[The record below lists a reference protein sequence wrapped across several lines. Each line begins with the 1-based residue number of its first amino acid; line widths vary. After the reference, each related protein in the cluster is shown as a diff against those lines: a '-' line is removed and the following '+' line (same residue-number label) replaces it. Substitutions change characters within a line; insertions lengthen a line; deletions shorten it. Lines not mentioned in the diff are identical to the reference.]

1 MNPIDRSPESANR
14 RDFLKTSALAGA
26 GAALVVPAGFSSSL
40 FASGDDTVKVGL
52 VGCGG
57 RGTGAAG
64 QALSTNGNVKLTAV
78 GDAFPENARGVVDA
92 VKNGLGSKGDRV
104 QVKPENIFDG
114 LDAYQK
120 VIDSGVDL
128 VILATPPGFRP
139 IHFEYAVKAGKHV
152 FMEKPVAVDAP
163 GVRQVIEANKLA
175 KQKKLKVGVGLQR
188 HHQAGY
194 LETIKRIK
202 DGAIGDIIALRAY
215 WNGGG
220 VWDPRKTREQC
231 KTEMEYQ
238 VLNWYYYNWLS
249 GDHICEQHIHNLD
262 VCNWVMGGK
271 DQEAAYPVKA
281 NGMGGRQVRIDKK
294 YGEIFDHHYVEYE
307 YASGARMYSQC
318 RHIRGCWDSVS
329 EFVHGSKGTSNPAG
343 SIQIPGGNWQF
354 SERQKDAYQVE
365 HDDLFAAIRKGT
377 EYNEGDNGAYSSM
390 TAILGRLCTYSG
402 KEIKWDDAMKSNV
415 SLAPKSYAWDAEPPV
430 KANADGVYP
439 IAVPGLTKVL

>member
-1 MNPIDRSPESANR
+1 MSEFDQSHEAASR
-14 RDFLKTSALAGA
+14 RDFLKTTAVAGV

-40 FASGDDTVKVGL
+40 FASGDDTIKVGL
-52 VGCGG
+52 IGCGG

-78 GDAFPENARGVVDA
+78 GDAFPDNARGVVDA
-92 VKNGLGSKGDRV
+92 VKGGLGSKADRV
-104 QVKPENIFDG
+104 QVAPDKIFEG

-163 GVRQVIEANKLA
+163 GVRQVIEANKIA
-175 KQKKLKVGVGLQR
+175 KEKKLKVGVGLQR

-194 LETIKRIK
+194 LETIQRIK
-202 DGAIGDIIALRAY
+202 DGVIGDVIALRAY

-220 VWDPRKTREQC
+220 VWDPRKSREQC

-262 VCNWVMGGK
+262 VCNWVKGGK
-271 DQEAAYPVKA
+271 DAEAAYPVKA
-281 NGMGGRQVRIDKK
+281 NGMGGRQVRTDKK
-294 YGEIFDHHYVEYE
+294 YGEIYDHHFVEYE
-307 YASGARMYSQC
+307 YADGSHMFSQC

-329 EFVHGSKGTSNPAG
+329 EFVHGTKGSSNPSG
-343 SIQIPGGNWQF
+343 SISGSGIDWRFNAP
-354 SERQKDAYQVE
+354 QKDAYQVE

-377 EYNEGDNGAYSSM
+377 EYNEGDNGAKSSM
-390 TAILGRLCTYSG
+390 TAILGRMCTYSG
-402 KEIKWDDAMKSNV
+402 KEITWEDAINSNI
-415 SLAPKSYAWDAEPPV
+415 SLAPKSYSWDAEPPV

-439 IAVPGLTKVL
+439 IAVPGLTRVL

>member
-1 MNPIDRSPESANR
+1 MNPSDQSPETATR
-14 RDFLKTSALAGA
+14 RDFLKTSALTGV
-26 GAALVVPAGFSSSL
+26 GAALVVPTGFSSSL
-40 FASGDDTVKVGL
+40 FAGGDDTVKVGL
-52 VGCGG
+52 IGCGG

-78 GDAFPENARGVVDA
+78 GDAFPENARGVIDA
-92 VKNGLGSKGDRV
+92 VKGGLGAKADRV

-175 KQKKLKVGVGLQR
+175 REKKLKVGVGLQR

-202 DGAIGDIIALRAY
+202 DGAIGDIVAMRAY

-262 VCNWVMGGK
+262 VCNWVAGGK
-271 DQEAAYPVKA
+271 DHEAAYPVKA
-281 NGMGGRQVRIDKK
+281 NGMGGRQVRTDKK
-294 YGEIFDHHYVEYE
+294 YGEIFDHHFVEYE
-307 YASGARMYSQC
+307 YANGSRLYSQC
-318 RHIRGCWDSVS
+318 RHIRGCWDNVS
-329 EFVHGSKGTSNPAG
+329 EFVHGTKGSSNPGG
-343 SIQIPGGNWQF
+343 SIQSADGNWNY
-354 SERQKDAYQVE
+354 SERQKDPYQVE
-365 HDDLFAAIRKGT
+365 HDDLFAAIRKGA
-377 EYNEGDNGAYSSM
+377 EYNEADNGAYSSM
-390 TAILGRLCTYSG
+390 TSILGRLCTYSG
-402 KEIKWDDAMKSNV
+402 KEITWDDAIKSNV
-415 SLAPKSYAWDAEPPV
+415 SLAPKSYAWDAETPV

-439 IAVPGLTKVL
+439 IAVPGLSRVL

>member
-1 MNPIDRSPESANR
+1 MSSPDQAHESTSR

-26 GAALVVPAGFSSSL
+26 GATLIVPTGFSSTL
-40 FASGDDTVKVGL
+40 YASGDDTVKVGL
-52 VGCGG
+52 IGCGG

-78 GDAFPENARGVVDA
+78 GDAFPENTSHALDRI
-92 VKNGLGSKGDRV
+92 KSSLGDKADRV
-104 QVKPENIFDG
+104 QVPQEKMFDG

-163 GVRQVIEANKLA
+163 GVRQVIEANKVA
-175 KQKKLKVGVGLQR
+175 KEKRLKVGVGLQR

-202 DGAIGDIIALRAY
+202 DGAIGNIIAMRAW
-215 WNGGG
+215 WNGTTP
-220 VWDPRKTREQC
+220 WDPRKTREQC
-231 KTEMEYQ
+231 RSEMEYQ
-238 VLNWYYYNWLS
+238 IVNWYYYNWLS

-262 VCNWVMGGK
+262 VCNWVKGGQDK
-271 DQEAAYPVKA
+271 EAEYPVKA
-281 NGMGGRQVRIDKK
+281 SGMGGRQVRTHKK
-294 YGEIFDHHYVEYE
+294 YGEIYDHHFVEFT
-307 YASGARMYSQC
+307 YADGTCMFSQC
-318 RHIRGCWDSVS
+318 RQMPGCYNRVS
-329 EFVHGSKGTSNPAG
+329 EFIHGSKGVSDPSG
-343 SIQIPGGNWQF
+343 SIKAEGLDWSYGQK
-354 SERQKDAYQVE
+354 SKDAYQVE
-365 HDDLFAAIRKGT
+365 HDDLFAAIRNGT
-377 EYNEGDNGAYSSM
+377 SYNEADNGAYSSL

-402 KEIKWDDAMKSNV
+402 KEITWEAALKSDL
-415 SLAPKSYAWDAEPPV
+415 SLAPKSYTWDAEPPV

-439 IAVPGLTKVL
+439 VAVPGLTKVL

>member
-1 MNPIDRSPESANR
+1 MNPSDQSPETATR
-14 RDFLKTSALAGA
+14 RDFLKTSALTGV
-26 GAALVVPAGFSSSL
+26 GAALVVPTGFSSSL
-40 FASGDDTVKVGL
+40 FAGGDDTVKVGL
-52 VGCGG
+52 IGCGG

-78 GDAFPENARGVVDA
+78 GDAFPENARGVIDA
-92 VKNGLGSKGDRV
+92 VKGGLGAKGDRV

-175 KQKKLKVGVGLQR
+175 REKKLKVGVGLQR

-202 DGAIGDIIALRAY
+202 DGAIGDIVAMRAY

-262 VCNWVMGGK
+262 VCNWVAGGK
-271 DQEAAYPVKA
+271 DHEAAYPVKA
-281 NGMGGRQVRIDKK
+281 NGMGGRQVRTDKK
-294 YGEIFDHHYVEYE
+294 YGEIFDHHFVEYE
-307 YASGARMYSQC
+307 YANGSRLYSQC
-318 RHIRGCWDSVS
+318 RHIRGCWDNVS
-329 EFVHGSKGTSNPAG
+329 EFVHGTKGSSNPGG
-343 SIQIPGGNWQF
+343 SIQSADGNWNY
-354 SERQKDAYQVE
+354 SERQKDPYQVE
-365 HDDLFAAIRKGT
+365 HDDLFAAIRKGA
-377 EYNEGDNGAYSSM
+377 EYNEADNGAYSSM
-390 TAILGRLCTYSG
+390 TSILGRLCTYSG
-402 KEIKWDDAMKSNV
+402 KEITWDDAIKSNV
-415 SLAPKSYAWDAEPPV
+415 SLAPKSYAWDAETPV
-430 KANADGVYP
+430 KATADGVYP
-439 IAVPGLTKVL
+439 IAVPGLSRVL

>member
-1 MNPIDRSPESANR
+1 MNPSDQSPETATR
-14 RDFLKTSALAGA
+14 RDFLKTSALTGV
-26 GAALVVPAGFSSSL
+26 GAALVVPTGFSSSL
-40 FASGDDTVKVGL
+40 FAGGDDTVKVGL
-52 VGCGG
+52 IGCGG

-78 GDAFPENARGVVDA
+78 GDAFPENARGVIDA
-92 VKNGLGSKGDRV
+92 VKGGLGAKGDRV

-175 KQKKLKVGVGLQR
+175 REKKLKVGVGLQR

-202 DGAIGDIIALRAY
+202 DGAIGDIVAMRAY

-262 VCNWVMGGK
+262 VCNWVAGGK
-271 DQEAAYPVKA
+271 DHEAAYPVKA
-281 NGMGGRQVRIDKK
+281 NGMGGRQVRTDKK
-294 YGEIFDHHYVEYE
+294 YGEIFDHHFVEYE
-307 YASGARMYSQC
+307 YANGSRLYSQC
-318 RHIRGCWDSVS
+318 RHIRGCWDNVS
-329 EFVHGSKGTSNPAG
+329 EFVHGTKGSSNPGG
-343 SIQIPGGNWQF
+343 SIQSADGNWNY
-354 SERQKDAYQVE
+354 SERQKDPYQVE
-365 HDDLFAAIRKGT
+365 HDDLFAAIRMGA
-377 EYNEGDNGAYSSM
+377 EYNEADNGAYSSM
-390 TAILGRLCTYSG
+390 TSILGRLCTYSG
-402 KEIKWDDAMKSNV
+402 KEITWDDAIKSNV
-415 SLAPKSYAWDAEPPV
+415 SLAPKSYAWDAETPV

-439 IAVPGLTKVL
+439 IAVPGLSRVL

>member
-1 MNPIDRSPESANR
+1 MNPSDQSPETATR
-14 RDFLKTSALAGA
+14 RDFLKTSALTGV
-26 GAALVVPAGFSSSL
+26 GAALVVPTGFSSSL
-40 FASGDDTVKVGL
+40 FAGGDDTVKVGL
-52 VGCGG
+52 IGCGG

-78 GDAFPENARGVVDA
+78 GDAFPENARGVIDA
-92 VKNGLGSKGDRV
+92 VKGGLGAKGDRV

-175 KQKKLKVGVGLQR
+175 REKKLKVGVGLQR

-202 DGAIGDIIALRAY
+202 DGAIGDIVAMRAY

-262 VCNWVMGGK
+262 VCNWVAGGK
-271 DQEAAYPVKA
+271 DHEAAYPVKA
-281 NGMGGRQVRIDKK
+281 NGMGGRQVRTDKK
-294 YGEIFDHHYVEYE
+294 YGEIFDHHFVEYE
-307 YASGARMYSQC
+307 YANGSRLYSQC
-318 RHIRGCWDSVS
+318 RHIRGCWDNVS
-329 EFVHGSKGTSNPAG
+329 EFVHGTKGSSNPGG
-343 SIQIPGGNWQF
+343 SIQSADGNWNY
-354 SERQKDAYQVE
+354 SERQKDPYQVE
-365 HDDLFAAIRKGT
+365 HDDLFAAIRKGA
-377 EYNEGDNGAYSSM
+377 EYNEADNGAYSSM
-390 TAILGRLCTYSG
+390 TSILGRLCTYSG
-402 KEIKWDDAMKSNV
+402 KEITWDDAIKSNV
-415 SLAPKSYAWDAEPPV
+415 SLAPKSYAWDAETPV

-439 IAVPGLTKVL
+439 IAVPGLSRVL

>member
-1 MNPIDRSPESANR
+1 MNPSDQSPETATR
-14 RDFLKTSALAGA
+14 RDFLKTSALTGV
-26 GAALVVPAGFSSSL
+26 GAALVVPTGFSSSL
-40 FASGDDTVKVGL
+40 FAGGDDTVKVGL
-52 VGCGG
+52 IGCGG

-78 GDAFPENARGVVDA
+78 GDAFPENARGVIDA
-92 VKNGLGSKGDRV
+92 VKGGLGAKGDRV

-175 KQKKLKVGVGLQR
+175 REKKLKVGVGLQR

-202 DGAIGDIIALRAY
+202 DGAIGDIVAMRAY

-249 GDHICEQHIHNLD
+249 GDHICEQHIQNLD
-262 VCNWVMGGK
+262 VCNWVAGGK
-271 DQEAAYPVKA
+271 DHEAAYPVKA
-281 NGMGGRQVRIDKK
+281 NGMGGRQVRTDKK
-294 YGEIFDHHYVEYE
+294 YGEIFDHHFVEYE
-307 YASGARMYSQC
+307 YANGSRLYSQC
-318 RHIRGCWDSVS
+318 RHIRGCWDNVS
-329 EFVHGSKGTSNPAG
+329 EFVHGTKGSSNPGG
-343 SIQIPGGNWQF
+343 SIQSADGNWNY
-354 SERQKDAYQVE
+354 SERQKDPYQVE
-365 HDDLFAAIRKGT
+365 HDDLFAAIRKGA
-377 EYNEGDNGAYSSM
+377 EYNEADNGAYSSM
-390 TAILGRLCTYSG
+390 TSILGRLCTYSG
-402 KEIKWDDAMKSNV
+402 KEITWDDAIKSNV
-415 SLAPKSYAWDAEPPV
+415 SLAPKSYAWDAETPV

-439 IAVPGLTKVL
+439 IAVPGLSRVL

>member
-1 MNPIDRSPESANR
+1 MNPSDQSPETANR
-14 RDFLKTSALAGA
+14 RDFLKTSALTGV
-26 GAALVVPAGFSSSL
+26 GAALVVPTGFSSSL
-40 FASGDDTVKVGL
+40 FAGGDDTVKVGL
-52 VGCGG
+52 IGCGG

-78 GDAFPENARGVVDA
+78 GDAFPENARGVIDA
-92 VKNGLGSKGDRV
+92 VKGGLGAKADRV

-175 KQKKLKVGVGLQR
+175 REKKLKVGVGLQR

-202 DGAIGDIIALRAY
+202 DGAIGDIVAMRAY

-262 VCNWVMGGK
+262 VCNWVAGGK
-271 DQEAAYPVKA
+271 DHEAAYPVKA
-281 NGMGGRQVRIDKK
+281 NGMGGRQVRTDKK
-294 YGEIFDHHYVEYE
+294 YGEIFDHHFVEYE
-307 YASGARMYSQC
+307 YANGSRLYSQC
-318 RHIRGCWDSVS
+318 RHIRGCWDNVS
-329 EFVHGSKGTSNPAG
+329 EFVHGTKGSSNPGG
-343 SIQIPGGNWQF
+343 SIQSPAGNWNY
-354 SERQKDAYQVE
+354 SERQKDPYQVE
-365 HDDLFAAIRKGT
+365 HDDLFAAIRKGA
-377 EYNEGDNGAYSSM
+377 EYNEADNGAYSSM
-390 TAILGRLCTYSG
+390 TSILGRLCTYSG
-402 KEIKWDDAMKSNV
+402 KEITWDDAIKSNV
-415 SLAPKSYAWDAEPPV
+415 SLAPKSYAWDAETPV

-439 IAVPGLTKVL
+439 IAVPGLSRVL

>member
-40 FASGDDTVKVGL
+40 FASGEDTVKVGL